1 MDFLIKNWLSMIF
14 FPLSCVSIQLGCDYM
29 RVFFLLLGGIQMC
42 FHVFDMSIDHES
54 LTHWI
59 ISIER
64 ENKWKNVKQWT
75 TKGSECEEWE
85 RREKKN
91 RLKELQKN
99 INVKHVVN
107 GITIEHVRD
116 VKCHIWYCKM
126 LIEWEHEW

>member
-1 MDFLIKNWLSMIF
+1 LKEW
-14 FPLSCVSIQLGCDYM
+14 
-29 RVFFLLLGGIQMC
+29 
-42 FHVFDMSIDHES
+42 
-54 LTHWI
+54 
-59 ISIER
+59 
-64 ENKWKNVKQWT
+64 ENEKEKCKAVND
-75 TKGSECEEWE
+75 KGSECEEWE
-85 RREKKN
+85 KREREKN